1 MEVTELKASVDLLL
15 FRPTIVHLTG
25 FARREALGG
34 LYTGMGQFLFN
45 RDASG
50 QVRLKMR
57 VGPTATTWIPE
68 GDGYLL
74 FQGNSRISGAPPL
87 APLKSFAEWQKEN
100 VVTNIRRW
108 LPYLGVDLAA
118 QREARSEWETRI
130 ASSTQSVRDIEVRG
144 ESLVWEGPPKSLG
157 ARNNT
162 GAGTS
167 DGAARP
173 WIGVVDTPPINP
185 VVCRRPTRQAVHEV
199 GHCMAKQH

>member
-34 LYTGMGQFLFN
+34 LYTGMGQFQFN

-100 VVTNIRRW
+100 VKKMWSPTLDAGCRTWEWILRLSER
-108 LPYLGVDLAA
+108 LDLNGK
-118 QREARSEWETRI
+118 R
-130 ASSTQSVRDIEVRG
+130 AS
-144 ESLVWEGPPKSLG
+144 
-157 ARNNT
+157 
-162 GAGTS
+162 
-167 DGAARP
+167 
-173 WIGVVDTPPINP
+173 
-185 VVCRRPTRQAVHEV
+185 H
-199 GHCMAKQH
+199 H

>member
-1 MEVTELKASVDLLL
+1 MFDLLL

-34 LYTGMGQFLFN
+34 LYTGMGQFQFN

-108 LPYLGVDLAA
+108 LPYLGVDRAA
-118 QREARSEWETRI
+118 QREASSEWETRI
-130 ASSTQSVRDIEVRG
+130 ASLTQSVRDIEVRG

-157 ARNNT
+157 ARNKRT
-162 GAGTS
+162 TLVLVLVTEPHALG
-167 DGAARP
+167 
-173 WIGVVDTPPINP
+173 
-185 VVCRRPTRQAVHEV
+185 
-199 GHCMAKQH
+199 